1 MSVRGV
7 PRSAAPEAS
16 SGSRF
21 RRERRERRLPVRRFF
36 YPGPVGLDPTL
47 DGNFVPLNGPALWLL
62 GAPAQRM
69 QDPSDMVDMI
79 TNPEDLL
86 DHMNDPRTGP
96 QVRRKSRCAGAP
108 QQDRF
113 QSLFCPLVE
122 SRRSAR
128 QRLGPNGFRPV
139 FLDARFPA
147 PDAAAVN
154 PNLACYLPELESL
167 IQVLHGPQAS
177 PFQELCASGWSH
189 RFPPD
194 QSIGHLLCRC
204 Q

>member
-1 MSVRGV
+1 VSDRGG

-21 RRERRERRLPVRRFF
+21 RRERRERRLPERRFF
-36 YPGPVGLDPTL
+36 YPEPVRLDPTL
-47 DGNFVPLNGPALWLL
+47 DGDFVPLNGPALWLL
-62 GAPAQRM
+62 WAPAQRV
-69 QDPSDMVDMI
+69 QDPSDMVDMK

-86 DHMNDPRTGP
+86 DHMNDPGTGP
-96 QVRRKSRCAGAP
+96 QVRRKACLAGAL

-113 QSLFCPLVE
+113 QSFLGPLIE
-122 SRRSAR
+122 SWRSTR
-128 QRLGPNGFRPV
+128 LRLGPDGFRPA
-139 FLDARFPA
+139 LQDARFPA

-154 PNLACYLPELESL
+154 PNLACYLSGLESL

-189 RFPPD
+189 RFPPH